1 MKNFSETNKDPYN
14 IDLID
19 YEKTKKLIKGKISIV
34 LKEGLEP
41 FKDFYF
47 VLDPTFFTNLESI

>member
-1 MKNFSETNKDPYN
+1 MKFSESNNDPYN

-19 YEKTKKLIKGKISIV
+19 YEKTKKFIKGKISVV
-34 LKEGLEP
+34 LKEGFEP

-47 VLDPTFFTNLESI
+47 V